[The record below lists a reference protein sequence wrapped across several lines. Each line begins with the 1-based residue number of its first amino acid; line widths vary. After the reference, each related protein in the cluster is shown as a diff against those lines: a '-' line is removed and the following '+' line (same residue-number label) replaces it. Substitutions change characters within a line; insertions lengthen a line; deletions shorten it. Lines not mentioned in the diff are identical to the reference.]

1 MNPYAHRLKNIQ
13 PFHVMRLLAEARVL
27 EAQGR
32 EIIHM
37 EVGEPDFSTPPAIL
51 AAGHQ
56 ALSDGK
62 TFYTPALGL
71 PELRE
76 AIAQYY
82 ADRYQIELSPERV
95 VVTPGA
101 SGALQLLMALL
112 VNPGDSVLMTDPGY
126 PCNRNFAWLY
136 GGHPISVP
144 IAETNFQLTLEGL
157 QSYWE
162 IGQTRAALLTTP
174 SNPTGQIIPLKTL
187 AKIHEFVRAQNG
199 HLIVDEI
206 YQGLTYGVDERS
218 AVSLGED
225 VFVVNSFSKYFGMTG
240 WRLGWLIAPPD
251 AIPEL
256 DKLAQNLFLA
266 ASTPAQHAALAAFK
280 PETRVLLDERRE
292 RFKRRRDFLH
302 PALENLGFKFP
313 VKPEGAFYL
322 FSDSSALIPDSD
334 VLAKNLLNE
343 AGVCV
348 TPGADFCA
356 LQAERYMRFAY
367 TTGIEKLERG
377 VEKIQQYLNDKL

>member
-1 MNPYAHRLKNIQ
+1 MNPYAHRLENIQ
-13 PFHVMRLLAEARVL
+13 PFHVMRLLAEARAL

-32 EIIHM
+32 EIVHM
-37 EVGEPDFSTPPAIL
+37 EVGEPDFPTPPAIL

-126 PCNRNFAWLY
+126 PCNRNFTWLY
-136 GGHPISVP
+136 GGCPISVP

-157 QSYWE
+157 CNHWE
-162 IGQTRAALLTTP
+162 PGKTRAALLTTP
-174 SNPTGQIIPLKTL
+174 SNPTGQVIPLKTL
-187 AKIHEFVRAQNG
+187 ANMHEFVRAQHG

-218 AVSLGED
+218 AASLGED

-266 ASTPAQHAALAAFK
+266 APTPAQHAALAAFK
-280 PETRVLLDERRE
+280 PETRTLLDERRE
-292 RFKRRRDFLH
+292 RFKKRRDFLH

-322 FSDSSALIPDSD
+322 FSDSSTLSPNSD
-334 VLAKNLLNE
+334 ALAKSLLNI

-348 TPGADFCA
+348 TPGADFCTER
-356 LQAERYMRFAY
+356 AEHYMRFAY
-367 TTGIEKLERG
+367 TTGMEKLERG
-377 VEKIQQYLNDKL
+377 VEQIQKYLSDKL